1 MSSLEQPSDKP
12 NFKNTEVDVDIEGA
26 PRKAWTI
33 GADDEV
39 FWGSEKERD
48 ARMIEKSEEVK

>member
-1 MSSLEQPSDKP
+1 MSLEQPSDKP
-12 NFKNTEVDVDIEGA
+12 NFKNTEVDVDIENN
-26 PRKAWTI
+26 PRKSWII

-48 ARMIEKSEEVK
+48 ARLIEKSQENK